1 MYSKINR
8 TKVLTLTVLIATALI
23 FSIVPHSSV
32 MAASKHGD
40 ARDDPKGKPV
50 DPNHFGEE
58 SSQLAQDDS
67 GRGLGDHAGN
77 FDVVGQPPFDS
88 DGQKG
93 RIGVGNNFGDGPSGH
108 AACLDGDPSTTDPGC
123 PNGFT

>member
-23 FSIVPHSSV
+23 FSIVPHSFV

-50 DPNHFGEE
+50 DPNHFG
-58 SSQLAQDDS
+58 
-67 GRGLGDHAGN
+67 
-77 FDVVGQPPFDS
+77 
-88 DGQKG
+88 
-93 RIGVGNNFGDGPSGH
+93 GVFTI
-108 AACLDGDPSTTDPGC
+108 STR
-123 PNGFT
+123 